1 MKMGRMKVGRM
12 KVGLLVAAS
21 LLLAAAAPADEPLI
35 IENGVRAAPAPE
47 PMPAPPPP
55 PLPEKTAEPAP
66 QPSAAASPGHQPT
79 PAELCGKGRL
89 FFCDSMNFAI
99 HRAGRRRSLVLQG
112 GIGAGDTERF
122 RAALEQAGP
131 IDEIMLDSPGGVLEE
146 GLAIGR
152 IVRARKLTTHVPNG
166 FACISACNFVFM
178 GGVVR
183 YVDPGGVFM
192 VHMFTAS
199 GSEDFIADIATETR
213 EKGLPSTV
221 RAIEQEAAETAAK
234 VARYLVE
241 MSVSLRFLT
250 EFAAIPNANPRRL
263 NADELRQ
270 YNLVNTD

>member
-55 PLPEKTAEPAP
+55 LPEKTAEPAP

-99 HRAGRRRSLVLQG
+99 HRVGRRRSLVLQG